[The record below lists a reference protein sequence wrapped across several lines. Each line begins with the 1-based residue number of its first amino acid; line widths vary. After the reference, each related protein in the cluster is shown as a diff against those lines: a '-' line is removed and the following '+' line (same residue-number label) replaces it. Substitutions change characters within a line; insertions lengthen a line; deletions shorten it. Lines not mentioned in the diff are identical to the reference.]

1 MRAYHTQN
9 GTILEFEGTFYTSD
23 LSWNELSRSENP
35 RQLALESIDHSA
47 PAPNPLDQPQSLLP
61 PIGKQEVW
69 ASGVT
74 YMRSRSARMEEAK
87 EAGGGTFYDRV
98 YEASRPE
105 LFFKAPYYRVSGHGG
120 NVRIRRD
127 SGWDVPEPELTL
139 LLSPTGRI
147 TGYTI
152 GNDMS
157 SRSIEGENPLYL
169 PQAKT
174 YDGAAALGPC
184 LYLPDGAL
192 PVETEIRIAI
202 RRAEQ
207 LAFEGSTD
215 LGQIRRGFEELASW
229 LFRELTFPEG
239 CLLMTGTGVVPPNDF
254 TLQAGDEIRIT
265 IPPIGTLVNTV
276 AAD

>member
-1 MRAYHTQN
+1 MRAYHTRN
-9 GTILEFEGTFYTSD
+9 GTILEIEGNYYRST
-23 LSWNELSRSENP
+23 LCWNELSRSENP
-35 RQLALESIDHSA
+35 RQLALESLDHSA
-47 PAPNPLDQPQSLLP
+47 TGPNPLDHPQTLLP
-61 PIGKQEVW
+61 PIGEQELW

-105 LFFKAPYYRVSGHGG
+105 LFFKAPHYRVVGHGG
-120 NVRIRRD
+120 SVRVRND

-184 LYLPDGAL
+184 LYLPGGAL
-192 PVETEIRIAI
+192 PTETEIRIEI
-202 RRAEQ
+202 RSADQ
-207 LAFEGSTD
+207 LVFEGSTD
-215 LGQIRRGFEELASW
+215 LGQIKRDFDELASW

-254 TLQAGDEIRIT
+254 TLQTGDEIRIT

-276 AAD
+276 APG